1 MLHKIIYS
9 LFPTLPSKLNIFR
22 SYLFEA
28 LRFARFNTNN
38 SYRLLKTK
46 HRAILMRKCHGVEK
60 AFSLPNMKENF
71 GFKQAEALLEELYD
85 YSNKYGAENIVLD
98 GLIILNNYFKH
109 HNGIDENQLKKLQIS
124 FESLLQIL
132 SIEKEKVDVNCFRLF
147 EQQKEIESSKFD
159 TFFLS
164 RYSVRKFSSEV
175 IPFEK
180 IIHLADVSGKTP
192 SACNRQ
198 PWNIR
203 IVQAPELIE
212 KALKLQNGN
221 RGFSHVVKN
230 LAIIT
235 GKISNF
241 SSKERNQ
248 VYIDCGMYSMSF
260 IMALHANG
268 IASCPLNM
276 SYQSRDEKDLCS
288 KLKFDEDEVPIM
300 MIAFGIAASDA
311 RCANSERKEVSDF
324 VQLNN
329 I

>member
-1 MLHKIIYS
+1 MLHKIIHT
-9 LFPTLPSKLNIFR
+9 LFPKLPSTLNIFR

-28 LRFARFNTNN
+28 LRFARLNTNN

-46 HRAILMRKCHGVEK
+46 HRAILTRKCHGVEK
-60 AFSLPNMKENF
+60 AFSLPNMKEKF
-71 GFKQAEALLEELYD
+71 GFKQAKVLLEELYS
-85 YSNKYGAENIVLD
+85 YSSKYGAENIVLD
-98 GLIILNNYFKH
+98 GLIILNNYFQYHKDI
-109 HNGIDENQLKKLQIS
+109 NENQMRQLQIS
-124 FESLLQIL
+124 FEALMKILL
-132 SIEKEKVDVNCFRLF
+132 IEKNEVDVDCFRPF
-147 EQQKEIESSKFD
+147 KKQKEIDSSKFD
-159 TFFLS
+159 AFFLS
-164 RYSVRKFSSEV
+164 RYSVRKFSDDV

-180 IIHLADVSGKTP
+180 ILHLAEISGKTP

-203 IVQAPELIE
+203 IIQTSELIE
-212 KALKLQNGN
+212 KALGLQNGN

-230 LAIIT
+230 LVIIT
-235 GKISNF
+235 GKVSCF

-268 IASCPLNM
+268 IACCPLNM
-276 SYQSRDEKDLCS
+276 SYQSGDEKKVS
-288 KLKFDEDEVPIM
+288 AELKFDEDEVPIM

-311 RCANSERKEVSDF
+311 LCANSERQEASEF
-324 VQLNN
+324 IQLD

>member
-38 SYRLLKTK
+38 SYHLLKTK

-60 AFSLPNMKENF
+60 AFSLPNMKEKF
-71 GFKQAEALLEELYD
+71 GFKQAEVLLGELYE
-85 YSNKYGAENIVLD
+85 YSNKYGTESIVLD
-98 GLIILNNYFKH
+98 GLIILNNYFQY
-109 HNGIDENQLKKLQIS
+109 HNGIDEIQLKKLEIN
-124 FESLLQIL
+124 FEALLQKL
-132 SIEKEKVDVNCFRLF
+132 SIEKKILDTKCFQPF
-147 EQQKEIESSKFD
+147 VQQKEVESSTFD
-159 TFFLS
+159 RFFMS
-164 RYSVRKFSSEV
+164 RYSVRKFNDEV

-180 IIHLADVSGKTP
+180 ILHLAGIAGKTP

-198 PWNIR
+198 PWNVR
-203 IVQAPELIE
+203 IIQSPELIK
-212 KALKLQNGN
+212 KALDLQNGN

-230 LAIIT
+230 LAVIT

-248 VYIDCGMYSMSF
+248 VYIDCGMYSMSL

-268 IASCPLNM
+268 IACCPLNM
-276 SYQSRDEKDLCS
+276 SYQSRDEKNVSS
-288 KLKFDEDEVPIM
+288 KLQFDEDEVPIM

-311 RCANSERKEVSDF
+311 SCANSERKKVSDF